1 MPCLSK
7 IWPDYKVIKVVG
19 YMVVLRAISGV
30 TFDFSKV
37 KINEEFYISQVT
49 HS

>member
-1 MPCLSK
+1 MLCFSK
-7 IWPDYKVIKVVG
+7 IWPDYTMIKVAG

-37 KINEEFYISQVT
+37 KIIEEL
-49 HS
+49 